1 MCRVLSSKTISSV
14 LLWLIKMDLVHRH
27 RLQLLGLLLSVI
39 GWILTGTCNYL
50 PDWKNLGLDL
60 NELELWTMGLWQT
73 CVVQDVGGT
82 QCKDFDSF
90 LALPIEFRISRI
102 LVSTSNGLGLL
113 SLVISSLGLD
123 CLKTENTE
131 QKLKKQLLLLG
142 GILMWISGVLVL
154 VPVSWVAYTIIQEF
168 WDEVIPEI
176 VPRWEIGDALFSG
189 WFGGFFII
197 LGGSLLLLTMFFS
210 SDHQLPEQYT
220 MADMQDNHQQ
230 VEVGNRRL

>member
-1 MCRVLSSKTISSV
+1 MN
-14 LLWLIKMDLVHRH
+14 LVHRH
-27 RLQLLGLLLSVI
+27 RLQLVGFVLSVL

-50 PDWKNLGLDL
+50 PDWKNLNLDL
-60 NELELWTMGLWQT
+60 NVLELWTMGLWQT
-73 CVVQDVGGT
+73 CIVQDVGGT

-90 LALPIEFRISRI
+90 LALPLEFKISRI

-123 CLKTENTE
+123 CLKMEDTE

-142 GILMWISGVLVL
+142 GILMWMSGVLAL
-154 VPVSWVAYTIIQEF
+154 VPVSWVAHTIIQEF
-168 WDEVIPEI
+168 WDEDIPEI

-197 LGGSLLLLTMFFS
+197 LGGSLLLSTLCLS
-210 SDHQLPEQYT
+210 SDHQLPEWYA
-220 MADMQDNHQQ
+220 MADTQDTHQHL
-230 VEVGNRRL
+230 EIGNRRL